1 MRIKTYAICIYIILI
16 YWISL
21 HIPHMKSLFFPTLG
35 AFSLLFVSR
44 SFEKAEV
51 RKIALGA
58 VTASVI
64 GSLFAYWNPGV
75 VSLLLTL
82 LIVIGL
88 INKFKWNAPPILAV
102 SLIPFFTQPDL
113 AWVIPLSVFLSLGG
127 LVLTLSIAA
136 YVDGK
141 IDSMPFVPKRNVKA
155 ESDTAA

>member
-82 LIVIGL
+82 LIVIG
-88 INKFKWNAPPILAV
+88 ILM
-102 SLIPFFTQPDL
+102 IRPQ
-113 AWVIPLSVFLSLGG
+113 G
-127 LVLTLSIAA
+127 LFVLK
-136 YVDGK
+136 V
-141 IDSMPFVPKRNVKA
+141 RR
-155 ESDTAA
+155 